1 MKGKFRVVGIILGI
15 LACIVGF
22 ASYLGFD
29 AKQSVLTK
37 DGAAYNVQA
46 EIEKSYET
54 EGSKLNMVK
63 YELLG
68 DGGLVQEVHDM
79 THQKVY
85 AKQKW
90 GSSEITADKVQKLYE
105 VVMENEF
112 ETKEMLL
119 EILEPWTSG
128 DFSNAV
134 RAHNEIWSYQGGTIG
149 KASRLLTPEEELAYI
164 EKHFR

>member
-1 MKGKFRVVGIILGI
+1 M
-15 LACIVGF
+15 C
-22 ASYLGFD
+22 
-29 AKQSVLTK
+29 KQKLK
-37 DGAAYNVQA
+37 
-46 EIEKSYET
+46 KSFQT
-54 EGSKLNMVK
+54 EGSKLKMMK

-68 DGGLVQEVHDM
+68 KGGLIQEVHDM

-105 VVMENEF
+105 IVTENEF

-134 RAHNEIWSYQGGTIG
+134 RAHNTIWSYQKGTIG
-149 KASRLLTPEEELAYI
+149 KATRLLTPEEELAYI

>member
-1 MKGKFRVVGIILGI
+1 
-15 LACIVGF
+15 
-22 ASYLGFD
+22 
-29 AKQSVLTK
+29 
-37 DGAAYNVQA
+37 
-46 EIEKSYET
+46 
-54 EGSKLNMVK
+54 MVK
-63 YELLG
+63 YDYMG
-68 DGGLVQEVHDM
+68 KGGLIQEVHDM

-105 VVMENEF
+105 VVIDNQF

-119 EILEPWTSG
+119 EILEPWTRG

-134 RAHNEIWSYQGGTIG
+134 RAHNKIWSYQNGTIG
-149 KASRLLTPEEELAYI
+149 KATRLLTPEEELAYI